1 MQIHVLFKI
10 HHDTSFSTPKEFP
23 PKTRSFLLRTENENT
38 DCDLLQYLVRY
49 LYTKN
54 IEIRP
59 KNIIERNFPL
69 QIKGIVPSI
78 LTKDGKYILG
88 LINIIDYYNKILNRT
103 DLMDKA
109 KKFRKINPEYR
120 IKDKSTHSIKQLE

>member
-1 MQIHVLFKI
+1 
-10 HHDTSFSTPKEFP
+10 
-23 PKTRSFLLRTENENT
+23 LLRTENENT